1 MVGFKINRERDLP
14 LRFAMSEAW
23 KAAGRQAL
31 ATAGTALVIG
41 TLHVPQPFLAV
52 LAAQVTAGI
61 CFSNAGGFS
70 HRLAGVWI
78 GTFVGAILFAIA
90 PEQPWISLPLFG
102 LAATFG
108 PKIFHQRGGPSSA
121 VLFLMALAG
130 MFVAGGVDPRLGL
143 ISGMAHA
150 ISLTVAV
157 MMTFLVSRL
166 FPVGEGTPPRFSGG
180 WVGIS
185 GILALIVS
193 RATMPDSAI
202 VATIAGM
209 TMAFS
214 LSPEAPP
221 VLAKLVG
228 GVLGVLISGGFIVVV
243 AGSGNDLGVFL
254 GGLGLSLGAFEW
266 CAITFK
272 KYGVGIRQAA
282 AIFSS
287 AVTMLPR
294 PVDSIGS
301 SGQRMSAVILG
312 LVIGGLVAVVSRS
325 WRPEVKVAMEPTVRG
340 S

>member
-1 MVGFKINRERDLP
+1 M
-14 LRFAMSEAW
+14 
-23 KAAGRQAL
+23 
-31 ATAGTALVIG
+31 
-41 TLHVPQPFLAV
+41 
-52 LAAQVTAGI
+52 
-61 CFSNAGGFS
+61 
-70 HRLAGVWI
+70 
-78 GTFVGAILFAIA
+78 
-90 PEQPWISLPLFG
+90 
-102 LAATFG
+102 
-108 PKIFHQRGGPSSA
+108 
-121 VLFLMALAG
+121 
-130 MFVAGGVDPRLGL
+130 
-143 ISGMAHA
+143 
-150 ISLTVAV
+150 
-157 MMTFLVSRL
+157 
-166 FPVGEGTPPRFSGG
+166 
-180 WVGIS
+180 
-185 GILALIVS
+185 
-193 RATMPDSAI
+193 
-202 VATIAGM
+202 ATIAGM

-228 GVLGVLISGGFIVVV
+228 GVLGVVISVGFIVVV

-282 AIFSS
+282 AMFSS